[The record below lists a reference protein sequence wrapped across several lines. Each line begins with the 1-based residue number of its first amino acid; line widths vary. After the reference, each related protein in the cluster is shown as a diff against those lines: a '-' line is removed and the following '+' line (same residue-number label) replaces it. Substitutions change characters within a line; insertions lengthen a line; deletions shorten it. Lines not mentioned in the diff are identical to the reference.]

1 MKIQA
6 SIKSTQNKTKEF
18 NLKSKLSVKESW
30 KKEEVKSFLTLQ
42 SSVSAP
48 RLHQNYDFVMIK
60 GNRTLK
66 GLTAKFKGL
75 VEEPKPLYVMMQKNA
90 DPTKF
95 WGNEKNPYL
104 LSQGFEQPNA
114 FIKSPINKNHT
125 DQIQNSSPQKVA
137 SPQNKTS
144 IKAQKKV
151 DKVIGIFPENETNI
165 FSQATHPGKMSLPPI
180 YPRKIKNRY
189 FQSAIS
195 KLEHINCTINL
206 QTYCIL

>member
-6 SIKSTQNKTKEF
+6 SIKSTQNKIKEF
-18 NLKSKLSVKESW
+18 NLKSKLSVKENW

-75 VEEPKPLYVMMQKNA
+75 VEEPKPLYVVMQKNA
-90 DPTKF
+90 DPLKF

-104 LSQGFEQPNA
+104 VSQGFELPNTA
-114 FIKSPINKNHT
+114 IKSPKNKN
-125 DQIQNSSPQKVA
+125 DIDLIQNNNPQKVA
-137 SPQNKTS
+137 SPKNKTS
-144 IKAQKKV
+144 IKAQKKA
-151 DKVIGIFPENETNI
+151 DKLIGIFPENETNI
-165 FSQATHPGKMSLPPI
+165 FSQATHLGKMSLPPI

-189 FQSAIS
+189 FQSAV
-195 KLEHINCTINL
+195 
-206 QTYCIL
+206 QQ

>member
-1 MKIQA
+1 MKIQS
-6 SIKSTQNKTKEF
+6 SIKSSQNKKKEF
-18 NLKSKLSVKESW
+18 NLKSKLSVNESW

-75 VEEPKPLYVMMQKNA
+75 VEEPKPLYLMMQKNA
-90 DPTKF
+90 DPLKF

-104 LSQGFEQPNA
+104 VSQGFEQP
-114 FIKSPINKNHT
+114 FVSIKSPKNNNGS

-144 IKAQKKV
+144 IKAQQKV
-151 DKVIGIFPENETNI
+151 DKPIGIFPEIETNI
-165 FSQATHPGKMSLPPI
+165 FSQATHPVKMSLPPI

-189 FQSAIS
+189 FQSA
-195 KLEHINCTINL
+195 L
-206 QTYCIL
+206 QQ

>member
-6 SIKSTQNKTKEF
+6 SIKINVCISHFQ
-18 NLKSKLSVKESW
+18 
-30 KKEEVKSFLTLQ
+30 KKVKSFLTLQ

-75 VEEPKPLYVMMQKNA
+75 VEEPKPLYVVMQKNA
-90 DPTKF
+90 DPLKF

-104 LSQGFEQPNA
+104 VSQGFELPNTA
-114 FIKSPINKNHT
+114 IKSPKNKN
-125 DQIQNSSPQKVA
+125 DIDLIQNNNPQKVA
-137 SPQNKTS
+137 SPKNKTS
-144 IKAQKKV
+144 IKAQKRLQIIQFEFSYPQQYNQDLVNYERKKKA
-151 DKVIGIFPENETNI
+151 DKLIGIFPENETNI
-165 FSQATHPGKMSLPPI
+165 FSQATHLGKMSLPPI

-189 FQSAIS
+189 FQSAV
-195 KLEHINCTINL
+195 
-206 QTYCIL
+206 QQ